1 MTMIDTAPSRRSVL
15 AGLGGLTFC
24 IAVGNDGVRLMAQ
37 AQANALANASV
48 TPWVRIAPDGRIT
61 ILSAGAEMGQGSM
74 TSLPLIVAEEMDADW
89 SKVAI
94 EWTPAD
100 AKVYGYKDPFGTE
113 QLMWIVGSRA
123 VQLYFTQL
131 RMAGAQV
138 RKVLIAN
145 AAQKWGVDAATLKT
159 EPSVVINPANG
170 ARLTYGEIAAFGTI
184 PATLPAVDPKELKER
199 KDFRLIG
206 KSVPRRDTP
215 SKVNGTAQYAI
226 DVKLPGMVYASTL
239 HSPVHNAQPGI
250 WDPGKQDQSAATP
263 ESWNDAEIK
272 AMKGVIAVVKLANG
286 LAVVAD
292 HFETAKA
299 GRDALKVTWR
309 KAKAEGFNSDRALED
324 YVKIHADAN
333 AQAVKLE
340 EKGDVAAAFAAAAKT
355 YHAEFRSDYGY
366 HAQMEPLNA
375 VVRINDAGD
384 KVEVWEGSQAPDES
398 RKAVAKALG
407 FGLEQVDFHQ
417 CYMGGGFGRRSI
429 GDYAAECALIAKEV
443 RRPVKLIWTREEDV
457 AQGMF
462 RPQSFQCLEAATDA
476 SGKVTGWK
484 HCVVG
489 DGEFLLITGI
499 KIPYYGVPNQ
509 AIERRGVSHG
519 IKLKHWR
526 AVGHV
531 FNTFAIESFVDQM
544 AADQGMDPIEFRFE
558 RMGANPK
565 ARKVFETLAQ
575 MSDYKAK
582 RPEGRALGISIT
594 ERSGSLGAG
603 AVEISLDRTSGK
615 IRVHKVW
622 VAVDGGVVVQPAAA
636 QANVESGILY
646 GLSSVLHER
655 ITIRDGAVEQSNF
668 HDYNVMRM
676 SDLPDELNVKF
687 VDVDTRP
694 TGLGEIGNPF
704 IAGAISNA
712 FYRLT
717 GKRLRHLPFTPERVL
732 ETLKA

>member
-1 MTMIDTAPSRRSVL
+1 MTMVDANLSRRHLL
-15 AGLGGLTFC
+15 AGLGGMTFC
-24 IAVGNDGVRLMAQ
+24 L
-37 AQANALANASV
+37 ALANEGARLVSPAQAALANTPV
-48 TPWVRIAPDGRIT
+48 TPWVRIAPDGKVT

-94 EWTPAD
+94 EWVPAD
-100 AKVYGYKDPFGTE
+100 PEVYGYKDPLGTE

-145 AAQKWGVDAATLKT
+145 AAQKWGVEAAALKT
-159 EPSVVINPANG
+159 EPGVVVNPADG
-170 ARLTYGEIAAFGTI
+170 RRLTYGEIARFGTI
-184 PATLPAVDPKELKER
+184 PASLPAVDTKELKES
-199 KDFRLIG
+199 KQFRLIG
-206 KSVPRRDTP
+206 HSVARRDVP
-215 SKVNGTAQYAI
+215 SKVNGSAQYAI

-239 HSPVHNAQPGI
+239 HSPVHSAQPGI
-250 WDPGKQDQSAATP
+250 WDPGKQDQSGAAP
-263 ESWNDAEIK
+263 ESWNDAQVK
-272 AMKGVIAVVKLANG
+272 AMQGVIGIVKLPNG

-292 HFETAKA
+292 HFENAKA
-299 GRDALKVTWR
+299 ARDALKVAWSKS
-309 KAKAEGFNSDRALED
+309 KADGFDSDAALEH
-324 YVKIHADAN
+324 YVAISSDPDAKT
-333 AQAVKLE
+333 VKLE
-340 EKGDVAAAFAAAAKT
+340 QKGDVKIAFAGAAKT
-355 YHAEFRSDYGY
+355 YTAEFRSDYGY

-375 VVRINDAGD
+375 VVRINAAGD
-384 KVEVWEGSQAPDES
+384 RAEVWEGSQAPDES

-407 FGLEQVDFHQ
+407 FKNEQVDFHQ
-417 CYMGGGFGRRSI
+417 CYMGGAFGRRSI
-429 GDYAAECALIAKEV
+429 GDYAAECALIAKEM
-443 RRPVKLIWTREEDV
+443 RRPVKLIWTREEDI

-462 RPQSFQCLEAATDA
+462 RPQSYQCLEAATDET
-476 SGKVTGWK
+476 GKVTGWK

-509 AIERRGVSHG
+509 YIERRGVSHG

-526 AVGHV
+526 SVGHV

-544 AADQGMDPIEFRFE
+544 AADQGADPIAFRFE
-558 RMGANPK
+558 RMGATAK
-565 ARKVFETLAQ
+565 ARKVFEALAE
-575 MSDYKAK
+575 MSDYRAP
-582 RPEGRALGISIT
+582 RPDGRAIGISIT

-603 AVEISLDRTSGK
+603 AVEISLDRASGR

-622 VAVDGGVVVQPAAA
+622 LAVDGGLIVQPAAA
-636 QANVESGILY
+636 KANVESAIIY
-646 GLSSVLHER
+646 GLSCVLHER
-655 ITIRDGAVEQSNF
+655 ISIKAGMVEQSNF

-676 SDLPDELNVKF
+676 SDLPEEINVRF

-712 FYRLT
+712 VYRLA
-717 GKRLRHLPFTPERVL
+717 GKRLRHLPFTSERVL
-732 ETLKA
+732 DALKA